1 MTICEQYAKDNDL
14 KPLTDKELKKG
25 KKKVKIYGTDD
36 KMPWNDV
43 YTRIR
48 VGMRFEHINERYGN
62 IRKIVL
68 FAIKDGVD
76 FEEALSEALDEKI
89 VADRKFNNI
98 EAVNPEAGGA
108 MRDMVVE
115 YAPDLK
121 KKAINL
127 VSSAID
133 RGQKIINSDD
143 CSSNDLKNVLQAV
156 QVGTDITDIT
166 QRHSTNV
173 GNANLSVQVDGFDF
187 VLGVAP
193 EKKAIDAEIIE
204 EDEDE

>member
-1 MTICEQYAKDNDL
+1 MTVCEQYAKDNDL
-14 KPLTDKELKKG
+14 KPLTEKELKKG
-25 KKKVKIYGTDD
+25 KKKVKIYGTKE

-48 VGMRFEHINERYGN
+48 VGMKFEHINEKYGN

-68 FAIKDGVD
+68 FAILDEVD
-76 FEEALSEALDEKI
+76 FEEMLSDALDEKI

-133 RGQKIINSDD
+133 RGQQIINSKD
-143 CSSNDLKNVLQAV
+143 CTSNDLKNVLQAV
-156 QVGTDITDIT
+156 QIGTDITDIT
-166 QRHSTNV
+166 QRHSTNI
-173 GNANLSVQVDGFDF
+173 GNSNLSVQVDGFDF

-193 EKKAIDAEIIE
+193 EKKVIDVDIVE
-204 EDEDE
+204 EDKDE